1 MRAGQQIGPFV
12 VDRELGSGAMGSVFR
27 ARHTG
32 TSEFVAIKIV
42 APGLSSNSTIMARFQ
57 REAAI
62 LKQLRHRNIV
72 RLVATGKF
80 QGTPF
85 YAMEYVD
92 GESLDHVIERRGRL
106 TWEEVV
112 EFGQQLCAALQHA
125 HEAGIIHRDLK
136 PSNVMIVPDG
146 TVKLTDFGIAK
157 DMDRTQLTA
166 AQCTVGTAAYMSPE
180 QFKGERDLTAKS
192 DLYNM
197 GVMFYELLTGNKPFN
212 ADNAMDM
219 FMQHLTGT
227 FERPSR
233 RVLDIPIW
241 LDNLVC
247 QLLEKSP
254 DKRPVNAEMV
264 GRALSHV
271 KERVLTL
278 QSAGVEAARTRNVD
292 RPPGQRLEE
301 EDKDAARTLLG
312 RKKRKKKK
320 VPFYQRRWAQAFVL
334 SALLVG
340 IVFVIWRALQPP
352 SPDQLYARAAAF
364 DDPERRD
371 TAQDAMKEF
380 LERYPG
386 DPRAAQV
393 RTWARNLE
401 AREQENDLLHRAN
414 VRRNLNK
421 DFEPAS
427 VQEGIA
433 YDALRFQRVG
443 DLPAAYERYQ
453 RLKEETQNKPDD
465 HGLLALAE
473 SRVDELGPKVHPAKT
488 AKEKGA
494 ERTKQKELLKTNLKE
509 IGKLAEA
516 KKIIQAR
523 ALASDIAELYGTLPE
538 LDKEVDVA
546 RKLQA
551 LLAKGKFDPK
561 ILEDYEAKAKLQS

>member
-1 MRAGQQIGPFV
+1 MRPGQQIGPFV

-27 ARHTG
+27 ARHGETG
-32 TSEFVAIKIV
+32 EYVAIKIV
-42 APGLSSNSTIMARFQ
+42 APGLSSNATIMARFK

-92 GESLDHVIERRGRL
+92 GESLDHVITRRGRL

-136 PSNVMIVPDG
+136 PSNVMVLPDG

-197 GVMFYELLTGNKPFN
+197 GVMFYELLTGHKPFN

-219 FMQHLTGT
+219 FMQHLTGA

-233 RVLDIPIW
+233 RVLDIPVW

-264 GRALSHV
+264 GRALSQV

-292 RPPGQRLEE
+292 RPAGQKLEE

-320 VPFYQRRWAQAFVL
+320 VPFYQRRWAQGLVL
-334 SALLVG
+334 SALLAG

-352 SPDQLYARAAAF
+352 SADYLYQVAAGF
-364 DDPERRD
+364 DDPERQGKARE
-371 TAQDAMKEF
+371 AMSEF
-380 LERYPG
+380 VERYPD
-386 DPRAAQV
+386 DPKAAQV
-393 RTWARNLE
+393 RKWSRNLE
-401 AREQENDLLHRAN
+401 AREQEDDLMHRAGE
-414 VRRNLNK
+414 RRKLNK
-421 DFEPAS
+421 DFEPS
-427 VQEGIA
+427 SDQEGIA
-433 YDALRFQRVG
+433 YDALRYQRLG
-443 DLPAAYERYQ
+443 DLPAACERYQ
-453 RLKEETQNKPDD
+453 KLKEESQKPEDR
-465 HGLLALAE
+465 GWLALAE
-473 SRVDELGPKVHPAKT
+473 ARLDELGPKVHPAKT
-488 AKEKGA
+488 AKEKHEA
-494 ERTKQKELLKTNLKE
+494 KTKQIELLKSKITE
-509 IGKLAEA
+509 AVELAKA
-516 KKIIQAR
+516 KQYIRAR
-523 ALASDIAELYGTLPE
+523 ARASDIVDLYGNRPE
-538 LDKEVDVA
+538 LKKQFEDAQRLRDQLA
-546 RKLQA
+546 RL
-551 LLAKGKFDPK
+551 KFDPESFK
-561 ILEDYEAKAKLQS
+561 DYEAKPKPQS